1 MSREIEAICDE
12 ARECLDRS
20 DAAVDIIGI
29 AKKERIELA
38 AGSYGAGFHGRIEY
52 LRPVKRFA
60 LYHPE
65 FVDRPSAVRI
75 RFSIAHELGHYF
87 LPSHRERLLLG
98 HSHDSQPGFKSEK
111 AMEREA
117 DEFAA
122 ALLIPRGVLEER
134 IRKKRFMTLQEIA
147 ILADDLNVSLPAAV
161 IRYVRYTEEPCAVVF
176 SEGNKVLYA
185 IASDEMKA
193 VGLGF
198 IRRGADLPPKSKG
211 RVLSQ
216 AVRRERLEG
225 PTMSDEWFDGRLE
238 TVGLWEEAISLG
250 YHQQVISLVSVQN
263 ENA

>member
-1 MSREIEAICDE
+1 MSREIEAICEE
-12 ARECLDRS
+12 ARECLDRRET
-20 DAAVDIIGI
+20 AVDIIGI

-52 LRPVKRFA
+52 LQPVKRFA

-65 FVDRPSAVRI
+65 FVDRPSVVRI

-98 HSHDSQPGFKSEK
+98 HSHDSQPGFKSDK

-122 ALLIPRGVLEER
+122 ALLIPRGVLEDC
-134 IRKKRFMTLQEIA
+134 IRKKNFMTLQEIA
-147 ILADDLNVSLPAAV
+147 VLADSLKVSLPAAV

-176 SEGNKVLYA
+176 SEDNKVLYS

-193 VGLGF
+193 FGLGF
-198 IRRGADLPPKSKG
+198 IRRGADLPAKSKG
-211 RVLSQ
+211 RALSK
-216 AVRRERLEG
+216 AVRRERSEG
-225 PTMSDEWFDGRLE
+225 PTSSDDWFEGRWE
-238 TVGLWEEAISLG
+238 TIGLWEEAISLG
-250 YHQQVISLVSVQN
+250 YLQQVISLVSVQN
-263 ENA
+263 EN